1 MAKSYER
8 LKKKKNYVKRMENKF
23 EMLPHAVE
31 TKIFCK
37 ISQIE
42 TVPTSA

>member
-1 MAKSYER
+1 MAKNSER
-8 LKKKKNYVKRMENKF
+8 LKKKKTMENKF
-23 EMLPHAVE
+23 EILPHAIK

-42 TVPTSA
+42 TIPTSA